1 MRCILVL
8 VFLFITS
15 GKALAD
21 ESITIFVKE
30 TSYSINTSD
39 EELNSAELES
49 KLKQLKF
56 SLVTLDVDYCADP
69 VMVAEVYVALANA
82 NPSVSVKD
90 VHLIV
95 SGSHEQSKCKNA

>member
-1 MRCILVL
+1 MRYILVL

-21 ESITIFVKE
+21 ESVTIFVKE

-56 SLVTLDVDYCADP
+56 SLVTLDVDYCAGP

-82 NPSVSVKD
+82 NPSVKD
-90 VHLIV
+90 VHLKT
-95 SGSHEQSKCKNA
+95 SGRHEQSKCKNV

>member
-1 MRCILVL
+1 MRNILVL

-21 ESITIFVKE
+21 ESVTIFVKE

-39 EELNSAELES
+39 EELNAAELEI

-56 SLVTLDVDYCADP
+56 SLVTVDVDYCAGP
-69 VMVAEVYVALANA
+69 LMVAEVYVALANA
-82 NPSVSVKD
+82 NPSVKD
-90 VHLIV
+90 VHLKA
-95 SGSHEQSKCKNA
+95 SGSHQQSKCM